1 MKRYW
6 PFLIIGA
13 VVIIAGG
20 VAAYFVFG
28 SDDKN
33 KPDDTLNS
41 INLSIS
47 TSLCDQI
54 PSSVIQTAIGKDI
67 VNTVPHTS
75 STTNVCEYYVD
86 QTHFVTLR
94 LNTLSYETQK
104 QGQIT
109 LGRTATT
116 NTRIHLDHFIAM
128 QDDGLIND
136 IVLKINDNLFIAI
149 DRSSGSTFSEEM
161 MLQLASDVADYLVT
175 GINNTETTGTPVP
188 TLDDEQFIRNFFGL
202 IEDKRASDAV
212 LIMSAKNTSDDST
225 KQAWGVQFNNF
236 SSVTVVSITPQQQS
250 AWTSTYHQ
258 YKVVL
263 DVVMNPNSANEPIP
277 YYGYENGQN
286 TRWIGLVKEDGAW
299 RIDAIATG
307 P

>member
-1 MKRYW
+1 MKRHW
-6 PFLIIGA
+6 PFLVIGA
-13 VVIIAGG
+13 VVF

-33 KPDDTLNS
+33 KPDGTLNS

-47 TSLCDQI
+47 TPLCDQI

-94 LNTLSYETQK
+94 LNALGYETQK

-109 LGRTATT
+109 LDRTITT

-236 SSVTVVSITPQQQS
+236 NSVTVVSITPQQQS

-263 DVVMNPNSANEPIP
+263 DVVMSPNSASAPIP